1 MTFRGLSD
9 RQDKGNDGFA
19 LIVVIAFL
27 LIFSSFLG
35 VFAMSAHIKAL
46 TGATRLSDFRL
57 QSVANAITAMI
68 AYKISTQSS
77 GNADFAGFAHCR
89 VGGFD
94 VDIGVQPHSG
104 LISLNL
110 AGEETL
116 MVGFDALGIA
126 NSDQKTLARAV
137 AQFRYPSGL
146 SDEASLPSLPN
157 GYKYG
162 PFEDIMELTDFK
174 PLEDIPAWKLARV
187 FSVYGSLATPSS
199 ATISPLLRSSRG
211 AGLQEIAAQ
220 LTRAPAGMTVTI
232 EATVQEGGRRYY
244 VGDVFDIGGTS
255 MIRQIATV
263 PWDHLST
270 PPTGPNNPG
279 LCAAAFDPK
288 DIRLLN
294 SAMQ

>member
-1 MTFRGLSD
+1 MD
-9 RQDKGNDGFA
+9 RQDRGNDGFA

-46 TGATRLSDFRL
+46 TGATRLSAFRL
-57 QSVANAITAMI
+57 ETTAQAITTMI
-68 AYKISTQSS
+68 AYKIASSQSS
-77 GNADFAGFAHCR
+77 NKIAIEGFAHCR
-89 VGGFD
+89 VGDFD

-110 AGEETL
+110 ASEETL

-126 NSDQKTLARAV
+126 NDDQKTLAKAV
-137 AQFRYPSGL
+137 AQFRYPGGS
-146 SDEASLPSLPN
+146 SNEASLPSLPN
-157 GYKYG
+157 GYKYA

-174 PLEDIPAWKLARV
+174 PLEGIPAWKLARV
-187 FSVYGSLATPSS
+187 FSVYGSFATLSPASM
-199 ATISPLLRSSRG
+199 SPLLRSSRS
-211 AGLQEIAAQ
+211 AGLHEITAQ
-220 LTRAPAGMTVTI
+220 RMPAPAGTTVTI

-255 MIRQIATV
+255 MIRHISAV

-294 SAMQ
+294 GALQ